1 MIQPN
6 DIQPISYSNKL
17 KLILTTNKTIKLQN
31 KEGFDLVVS
40 KSFLKKYFSLS
51 KSTSS

>member
-17 KLILTTNKTIKLQN
+17 KLMLTTNKTIKLQ
-31 KEGFDLVVS
+31 KKKGFDLVVS
-40 KSFLKKYFSLS
+40 KSFLKEYFSPS
-51 KSTSS
+51 KSSSL